1 MRFVAGAFSFAFL
14 LFVSCFAQAQDFKG
28 KTINIVVG
36 FTPGGGYDMYARLLS
51 RVFGASLPG
60 RPNVVVQNMPGAGGL
75 VAMNYICN
83 VAPKDGT
90 TVGIVLPSVGV
101 YQKLYPGEVH
111 YDVEKVNWVGRIT
124 SNTPIQYTWHT
135 SKFRTVNDMKGRQV
149 LVAGT
154 GATSPSMVV
163 PLILNAFAD
172 TKFKVIS
179 GYPGGNESR
188 LALERGE
195 VEAISSNWSTVK
207 DDRNGW
213 LRDNKLIV
221 TLQYGTKRHPEL
233 AEIPAIVE
241 LVKTEDQRRIL
252 GFFASADEIGVAVVA
267 PPFLEPSVVA
277 SLREAFMTSMRD
289 TALVDEARR
298 LTLDLDVLPGDELQK
313 ISSDALA
320 TPAPLIAQLKK
331 IIDNK

>member
-1 MRFVAGAFSFAFL
+1 MKFFARAFSFAFL
-14 LFVSCFAQAQDFKG
+14 SFFSCFAQAQDFKG

-36 FTPGGGYDMYARLLS
+36 FTPGGGYDIYARLLA
-51 RVFGASLPG
+51 RVFGANLPG
-60 RPNVVVQNMPGAGGL
+60 SPNVVVQNMPGAGGL
-75 VAMNYICN
+75 VAMNYIYN

-90 TVGIVLPSVGV
+90 TVGIVLPSVGI

-111 YDVEKVNWVGRIT
+111 YDVQKVNWIGRIT

-135 SKFRTVNDMKGRQV
+135 SEFRTVEDMRSRQV

-154 GATSPSMVV
+154 GTTSPSMVV

-172 TKFKVIS
+172 TRFKVVS
-179 GYPGGNESR
+179 GYPGNSESR

-195 VEAISSNWSTVK
+195 VEAISDNWSTVK
-207 DDRNGW
+207 VDSNGW
-213 LRDNKLIV
+213 LRDKKLIV
-221 TLQYGTKRHPEL
+221 TLRYGNKRHPEL
-233 AEIPAIVE
+233 AEVPAIAE

-252 GFFASADEIGVAVVA
+252 AFFASADEIGVSVVA
-267 PPFLEPSVVA
+267 PPFLEPPVVS
-277 SLREAFMTSMRD
+277 SLREAFLTSMRD
-289 TALVDEARR
+289 AALIDEARR
-298 LTLDLDVLPGDELQK
+298 LKLDLDILPGNELQK

-320 TPAPLIAQLKK
+320 TPAPLIAQFKK